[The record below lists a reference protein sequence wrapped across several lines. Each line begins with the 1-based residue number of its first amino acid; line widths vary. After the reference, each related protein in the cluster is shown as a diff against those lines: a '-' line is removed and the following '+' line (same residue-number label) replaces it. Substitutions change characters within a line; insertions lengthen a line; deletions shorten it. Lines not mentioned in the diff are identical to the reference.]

1 MLPPFFSIV
10 FVERTVSLLASKKI
24 CDASIFRVVLAMIIN
39 NNLQAIAGAYQLN
52 QKNSPKRMQNQ
63 NSISFKDEV
72 QLSKNA
78 ESFRSAMKKMQNISE
93 VREDKVAFYTNA
105 IESGAYNVPAANIA
119 SKMLSAGF

>member
-10 FVERTVSLLASKKI
+10 FIERAVS
-24 CDASIFRVVLAMIIN
+24 FRCPKNIRDTLTFQVVSDMIIN

-63 NSISFKDEV
+63 SSLSFKDEV
-72 QLSKNA
+72 QLSKSA
-78 ESFRSAMKKMQNISE
+78 ESFRSVMKKMQNIGE

-105 IESGAYNVPAANIA
+105 IESGNYNVSAANIA
-119 SKMLSAGF
+119 SKMLTAGF